1 MINPLKISEMLS
13 QAGQMQEE
21 FQRKL
26 GETVVEATS
35 GGGAVTATMNGKK
48 ELLKLRIDPAAV
60 VSLSGGQP
68 DVEMLQDLIVGA
80 VNEAGR
86 KADEA
91 IKSSVQGM
99 LGGLKI
105 PGLVGRRSEPGHE
118 FTRAAKARFF
128 NPGISAPEGG
138 KNIGTL
144 CRADGPAH

>member
-1 MINPLKISEMLS
+1 MINPLKITEMLS

-21 FQRKL
+21 MQRKL

-48 ELLKLRIDPAAV
+48 ELLKLHIDPSAV
-60 VSLSGGQP
+60 VSLSGAQP
-68 DVEMLQDLIVGA
+68 DVEMLQDLIIGA

-105 PGLVGRRSEPGHE
+105 PGL
-118 FTRAAKARFF
+118 
-128 NPGISAPEGG
+128 GG
-138 KNIGTL
+138 
-144 CRADGPAH
+144 

>member
-21 FQRKL
+21 MQRKL
-26 GETVVEATS
+26 AETIVEGSS
-35 GGGAVTATMNGKK
+35 GGGAVTATLNGKK

-60 VSLSGGQP
+60 TSLSGGQA

-86 KADEA
+86 KADET

-105 PGLVGRRSEPGHE
+105 PGLS
-118 FTRAAKARFF
+118 
-128 NPGISAPEGG
+128 
-138 KNIGTL
+138 
-144 CRADGPAH
+144 

>member
-13 QAGQMQEE
+13 QANQMQEE
-21 FQRKL
+21 VQRKL
-26 GETVVEATS
+26 SDTVVEATS

-60 VSLSGGQP
+60 TSLTGAQA
-68 DVEMLQDLIVGA
+68 DVEMLEDLIVAA

-99 LGGLKI
+99 LGGLKL
-105 PGLVGRRSEPGHE
+105 PGMG
-118 FTRAAKARFF
+118 A
-128 NPGISAPEGG
+128 
-138 KNIGTL
+138 
-144 CRADGPAH
+144 

>member
-13 QAGQMQEE
+13 QAGKMQEE
-21 FQRKL
+21 VQRKL

-48 ELLKLRIDPAAV
+48 ELIKLHIDSSAV
-60 VSLSGGQP
+60 LSLSGGQP
-68 DVEMLQDLIVGA
+68 DVEMLENLVVGA

-99 LGGLKI
+99 LGGIKI
-105 PGLVGRRSEPGHE
+105 PGLN
-118 FTRAAKARFF
+118 A
-128 NPGISAPEGG
+128 
-138 KNIGTL
+138 
-144 CRADGPAH
+144 